1 MIDPGNKNFCPAPW
15 ISLYV
20 DPTGR
25 VDNCCVARNNLGN
38 LDEVDSVAEILTGPT
53 NINIQRSMLN
63 DQVVLGCSWCHGGID
78 GGLETLQVKLL
89 QHFPNKN
96 DPIYQVGSFDLRY
109 LDARWSNTCNLACV
123 YCHPTASSLWAQ
135 ELGHTIKIERSDKN
149 NFLQYVL
156 DNVESFEEVYLAG
169 GEPLLMK
176 ENELLL
182 DELVVRNPKCKLLIN
197 TNLLNTDT
205 KIYQRL
211 ISMPNVEWLV
221 SIDATGAEYEYLR
234 WPGKWSEFESNLLQL
249 KRDVPVH
256 RILFNMVF
264 LSLNAMSVWNA
275 LDWLRDQGFP
285 APASSLTVYN
295 NGTIPGPFDPRGL
308 STEYRNQVIERMQ
321 QKDYSNVNGYQ
332 NVVKSLAG
340 TEQISVTFVDALK
353 NIDDRRNLNSRQLF
367 PDVYKS
373 IESNL

>member
-1 MIDPGNKNFCPAPW
+1 VIDPANKNFCPAPW
-15 ISLYV
+15 ISVYV
-20 DPTGR
+20 EPNGR
-25 VDNCCVARNNLGN
+25 VDNCCIGRNNLGN
-38 LDEVDSVAEILTGPT
+38 LSEVESIAEILTGPT
-53 NINIQRSMLN
+53 NIGIQQSMLN
-63 DQVVLGCSWCHGGID
+63 NQVVPGCTWCHGGID
-78 GGLETLQVKLL
+78 GGLETLQVKMLRD
-89 QHFPNKN
+89 FPNKD

-123 YCHPTASSLWAQ
+123 YCGPEFSSRWAQ
-135 ELGHTIKIERSDKN
+135 ELGRTIKIERGDKN

-156 DNVESFEEVYLAG
+156 DNVESIKELYLAG

-182 DELVVRNPKCKLLIN
+182 DELVVRNPDCKLLVN
-197 TNLLNTDT
+197 TNLLNINT

-221 SIDATGAEYEYLR
+221 SFEATGAEYEYLR
-234 WPGKWSEFESNLLQL
+234 WPGIWSDFESNLLQL

-264 LSLNAMSVWNA
+264 LSFNA
-275 LDWLRDQGFP
+275 LSIWDTIDWLRDRGFSGT
-285 APASSLTVYN
+285 ALTVYN
-295 NGTIPGPFDPRGL
+295 NGTRPGPFDPRGL
-308 STEYRNQVIERMQ
+308 SVEYRNQVIERMQ
-321 QKDYSNVNGYQ
+321 QKDYSNITGYQ
-332 NVVKSLAG
+332 NVIKSLAS
-340 TEQISVTFVDALK
+340 TEQISVQFVDTLI
-353 NIDDRRNLNSRQLF
+353 NIDNSRNLNSRQLF